1 MIQRGISIHVGVDV
15 AARMPGRP
23 LTTCQATAWRMADIA
38 ARAGYGEIHVLRGAA
53 ATRAAVLG
61 ALGAAAEEMRPGD
74 TLFVSFAGHGSSVPD
89 LDGDEPDGRDETWCV
104 HDGDV
109 VDDELAACW
118 RRMPP
123 GARAVV
129 VVESCFGGG
138 SARGIDPFP
147 VRPAPGGPASPPAG
161 PVMRGP
167 VQATFD
173 RARCIARAPDCDHG
187 IRGSVLLL
195 AACARSELAREGL
208 YSSYLLEVWRDG
220 AFSGSYCELHRDVSR
235 RVAGEGAGQ
244 TPQILM
250 LGAPDLGFADDPAFH
265 LRPRGGGWRGAP

>member
-1 MIQRGISIHVGVDV
+1 MQRGISIHVGVDV

-23 LTTCQATAWRMADIA
+23 LTTCQATAWRMADVA

-53 ATRAAVLG
+53 ATRGAVLG
-61 ALGAAAEEMRPGD
+61 TIGGAAEAMRPGD
-74 TLFVSFAGHGSSVPD
+74 ALFVSFAGHGAWIPD

-109 VDDELAACW
+109 VDDELAECW
-118 RRMPP
+118 RRMPA

-147 VRPAPGGPASPPAG
+147 VRPAPGGAASPPAG

-167 VQATFD
+167 VQTFID
-173 RARCIARAPDCDHG
+173 RSRCISRAPDFDHG

-195 AACARSELAREGL
+195 AACARTELAREGL
-208 YSSYLLEVWRDG
+208 YSFHLLEVWADG
-220 AFSGSYCELHRDVSR
+220 AFRGSHCELHREITKR
-235 RVAGEGAGQ
+235 IAAEAPEQ

-250 LGAPDLGFADDPAFH
+250 LGAPDLALADEPAF
-265 LRPRGGGWRGAP
+265 RPRPRTVLRGAP